1 MFEIQKGNKY
11 ETIISRTFGGFIV
24 FLYNIF
30 FDIQDELFFK
40 SKNEA
45 ERYVELFLDIG

>member
-30 FDIQDELFFK
+30 LIFK
-40 SKNEA
+40 MN
-45 ERYVELFLDIG
+45 YFLNLKMRLKDMWNYF